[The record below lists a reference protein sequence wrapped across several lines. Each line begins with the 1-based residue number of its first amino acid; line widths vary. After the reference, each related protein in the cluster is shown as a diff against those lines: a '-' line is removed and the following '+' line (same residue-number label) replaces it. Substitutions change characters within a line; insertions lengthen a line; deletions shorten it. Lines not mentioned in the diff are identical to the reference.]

1 MRGRPSEC
9 GLPLRDLSVYNTT
22 VSDRDFYTTAE
33 FARLQ
38 GLSRSTV
45 ARLVDRGRIPARR
58 VGSHRRIFKED
69 LQAAGIRPSS
79 PGIAGATRR
88 EEIVRLAPKI
98 RAVAARHGASN
109 PRLFGSVAR
118 DSADQV
124 SDVDILVD
132 LDPGGS
138 LLDLAQLELDLEALL
153 GRRVDVGTAR
163 SLRPEARRTALAEAL
178 PL

>member
-1 MRGRPSEC
+1 
-9 GLPLRDLSVYNTT
+9 LSVYNTP

-45 ARLVDRGRIPARR
+45 TRLVDAGRIPARR
-58 VGSHRRIFKED
+58 AGSHRRIFKED
-69 LQAAGIRPSS
+69 LQAAGIPA
-79 PGIAGATRR
+79 PGAGIRGTLRR
-88 EEIVRLAPKI
+88 EDIVRLAPKI

-132 LDPGGS
+132 LDPKGS
-138 LLDLAQLELDLEALL
+138 LLDLAQLELELEALL

-163 SLRPEARRTALAEAL
+163 SLRPEARGAVLAEAV

>member
-1 MRGRPSEC
+1 MS
-9 GLPLRDLSVYNTT
+9 DLSVYNTS
-22 VSDRDFYTTAE
+22 VSDRAFYTTSE

-58 VGSHRRIFKED
+58 AGSHRRIFKED
-69 LQAAGIRPSS
+69 LQAAGIRASS
-79 PGIAGATRR
+79 PGTARATRR
-88 EEIVRLAPKI
+88 DEIVQLAPEI

-132 LDPGGS
+132 LDSRGS
-138 LLDLAQLELDLEALL
+138 LLDLAELELDLEALL
-153 GRRVDVGTAR
+153 GRRVDVGTPN
-163 SLRPEARRTALAEAL
+163 SLRPQARRTALADAV

>member
-1 MRGRPSEC
+1 
-9 GLPLRDLSVYNTT
+9 LSVYNTP

-45 ARLVDRGRIPARR
+45 TRLVDAGRIPARR
-58 VGSHRRIFKED
+58 AGSHRRIFKED
-69 LQAAGIRPSS
+69 LQAAGMSAPGAGIR
-79 PGIAGATRR
+79 GTLRR
-88 EEIVRLAPKI
+88 EEIVRLAPEI

-138 LLDLAQLELDLEALL
+138 LLDLAQLELALEALL

-163 SLRPEARRTALAEAL
+163 SLRPEARGAALAEAV

>member
-1 MRGRPSEC
+1 MARSAIT
-9 GLPLRDLSVYNTT
+9 NAT
-22 VSDRDFYTTAE
+22 VTDRAFYTTAE

-45 ARLVDRGRIPARR
+45 VRLVDRGRIPARR

-69 LQAAGIRPSS
+69 LDAAGISVAPAELSDV
-79 PGIAGATRR
+79 PRR
-88 EEIVRLAPKI
+88 AEIVLLAPAI
-98 RAVAARHGASN
+98 RELVARHGASN

-138 LLDLAQLELDLEALL
+138 LIDLAQLELELEALL

-163 SLRPEARRTALAEAL
+163 SLRPEARRTALAVAVDL
-178 PL
+178 

>member
-1 MRGRPSEC
+1 MP
-9 GLPLRDLSVYNTT
+9 D
-22 VSDRDFYTTAE
+22 SDSDSYYTTAE
-33 FARLQ
+33 FARLH

-69 LQAAGIRPSS
+69 LAGAGIGVAASHPSS
-79 PGIAGATRR
+79 PP
-88 EEIVRLAPKI
+88 RLKAVLQMRDAI
-98 RAVAARHGASN
+98 RQAVARHRATN

-118 DSADQV
+118 DSADQM

-132 LDPGGS
+132 LEPDGS
-138 LLDLAQLELDLEALL
+138 LLDLAQLELELEALL
-153 GRRVDVGTAR
+153 GRRVDLGTER
-163 SLRPEARRTALAEAL
+163 SLRPDARRTAVADAL